1 MHNHD
6 NIKDAQLSY
15 ASFLL
20 LLCNLNFFYVSR
32 FEFWMS
38 PAPMKIR
45 TPFLCFFN
53 TSVVVSV
60 ISSAPSI
67 RFCKSSIVNSPLFS
81 RADPK
86 ISHKYTWSAL
96 LKLSANSSKNFSV
109 RENVCGWN
117 TATISRS
124 GCFDES
130 LQSLH

>member
-1 MHNHD
+1 MRLFVTL
-6 NIKDAQLSY
+6 QLE
-15 ASFLL
+15 LL
-20 LLCNLNFFYVSR
+20 LRKLLRILDVSCAH
-32 FEFWMS
+32 ENEN
-38 PAPMKIR
+38 AV
-45 TPFLCFFN
+45 LCFFN

-60 ISSAPSI
+60 INSAPSI
-67 RFCKSSIVNSPLFS
+67 RFCRSSIVNSPLFS

-96 LKLSANSSKNFSV
+96 LRLSANSSKNFSV

-124 GCFDES
+124 GCFDEL